1 MAILLLTTGLGAV
14 VVGLVLLLVFQ
25 LLLGAF
31 VVIGGLVVLARVVL
45 SVGVYRIGVFLSSR
59 R

>member
-1 MAILLLTTGLGAV
+1 MAVLLVLTGLGAV
-14 VVGLVLLLVFQ
+14 AVGLVLLLVFQ

-31 VVIGGLVVLARVVL
+31 VVLGGLVVLARLVL
-45 SVGVYRIGVFLSSR
+45 SLGLYRLAVLLR